1 MTVRTPNRWN
11 FRRALP
17 TSSSLLDQ
25 RILHRWHL
33 NWAQMWRTETHPRP
47 ARKFDRKGQFG
58 GKITSR
64 RALALALTAK
74 IFSVG
79 NLTGGKADQLGFWKR
94 RAMAFQDGNMEN
106 MGRFW
111 FWQHRP
117 TGFVV
122 AQFWLWKGA
131 VAWEDRRHSSQRLPC
146 KLSHLEVF
154 EASFSFTDTVPE
166 FEGHTRWGSQNQF
179 RPKTWD
185 CKGFKNIQRCD
196 TEGFWRILTS
206 WFHALSDTILA
217 LKKHRN
223 STMLSRFFVWSSL
236 FGMSVADVLD
246 VFWMCCCLNIVNLKN
261 GISEMFCVKC
271 SFKTS

>member
-25 RILHRWHL
+25 RILQRWHL

-47 ARKFDRKGQFG
+47 TRKFDRKGQFG

-79 NLTGGKADQLGFWKR
+79 NLTGGKADQFGFWKR

-131 VAWEDRRHSSQRLPC
+131 VACQEDRRHSSQRLPC

-179 RPKTWD
+179 RPKTSR
-185 CKGFKNIQRCD
+185 GLQRIQKYSKMWY
-196 TEGFWRILTS
+196 WRILKDPDFMISCTEWHHLGFKKTS
-206 WFHALSDTILA
+206 QFDYALTIFCLV
-217 LKKHRN
+217 L
-223 STMLSRFFVWSSL
+223 FVWDVCC
-236 FGMSVADVLD
+236 GRIGCVLD
-246 VFWMCCCLNIVNLKN
+246 VLL
-261 GISEMFCVKC
+261 S
-271 SFKTS
+271 